1 MLYSSLQTAN
11 SNFLW
16 RSVLQFFRSIFD
28 PWLLQAWMHNQQMQ
42 RASCK
47 CKFAFCGEVEYFYV
61 SLLSLQIK
69 IKGKEGRKK
78 RRPGERERER
88 KRKKMHSFTLSISS
102 NKTSM
107 VWGKHIAPV
116 FQVLMSLDL
125 WAYASHKVANMH
137 GTNLC
142 YDMERSCFSLSEEEN
157 GNRYLYTRIPKG
169 NYITNKDMRAWK
181 KKKWCAQRQSRV
193 GPLFDDPW
201 ETKCSVGTNR
211 RPLLCREYLFQ
222 ICFSSY
228 WFQMCF

>member
-116 FQVLMSLDL
+116 FQVLMSP
-125 WAYASHKVANMH
+125 W
-137 GTNLC
+137 
-142 YDMERSCFSLSEEEN
+142 SLS
-157 GNRYLYTRIPKG
+157 
-169 NYITNKDMRAWK
+169 
-181 KKKWCAQRQSRV
+181 
-193 GPLFDDPW
+193 
-201 ETKCSVGTNR
+201 
-211 RPLLCREYLFQ
+211 LCFT
-222 ICFSSY
+222 
-228 WFQMCF
+228 